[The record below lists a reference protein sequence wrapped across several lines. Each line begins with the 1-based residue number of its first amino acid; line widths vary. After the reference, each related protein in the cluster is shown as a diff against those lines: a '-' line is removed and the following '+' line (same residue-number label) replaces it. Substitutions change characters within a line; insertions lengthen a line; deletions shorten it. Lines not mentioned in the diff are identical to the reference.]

1 MIEVFVKPAANYG
14 NSVKRYPLITSSYHG
29 EKLPAIGRMD
39 EGANV
44 LSVATTYLSEQ
55 NFKKKKFN
63 RGDLSRAEPRGTRK
77 RHGFLAP
84 SEIEGLSRAESRG
97 SQELF
102 LG

>member
-63 RGDLSRAEPRGTRK
+63 RGVVPSRVE
-77 RHGFLAP
+77 GFAGAIFRLISA
-84 SEIEGLSRAESRG
+84 IEQRTKI
-97 SQELF
+97 
-102 LG
+102 